1 MRVGSHP
8 VAVAL
13 RTVVAADRHRV
24 RGELPRRIRV
34 TLGPPLRLQLRA
46 VRPHVRD
53 LRVGVGAPRD
63 RQLGPAPRLAAER
76 VAHDEL
82 RRLALPPHQRLRA

>member
-1 MRVGSHP
+1 MGSHP

-13 RTVVAADRHRV
+13 GPVVAAERHRV
-24 RGELPRRIRV
+24 RGELLRRIRV
-34 TLGPPLRLQLRA
+34 ALRPPLRLQLRA

-53 LRVGVGAPRD
+53 LRVGVGAPRH

-76 VAHDEL
+76 IAHD
-82 RRLALPPHQRLRA
+82 